1 MNMND
6 TPKTDAL
13 RLKFEGSPVATYI
26 GELWDFARQI
36 ERESAELR
44 KLLKDSSGELE
55 AWLTTVRP
63 DIAAISTTPPL
74 ILRINAVLAK
84 PRS

>member
-36 ERESAELR
+36 ERENAELR
-44 KLLKDSSGELE
+44 EACESLLFATDTGGAMDLIKNVS
-55 AWLTTVRP
+55 
-63 DIAAISTTPPL
+63 IAADKARAAL
-74 ILRINAVLAK
+74 GDK
-84 PRS
+84 